1 LISTDKKNHLIH
13 YISKKISISEK
24 NHVHIR
30 EEDYDFDNS
39 NSLTEILLSRKED
52 WLIDI

>member
-13 YISKKISISEK
+13 YISKKNQYLK
-24 NHVHIR
+24 KTLVHIR